1 MASMT
6 IRNLDDSLK
15 KRLRVRAAEHGT
27 SMEEEAREILRAAL
41 SQEVVGSSSLSRRI
55 CQRFAEVG
63 SVDLRLPE
71 REPVRQPPELG
82 Q

>member
-27 SMEEEAREILRAAL
+27 SMEEEAREILRASL
-41 SQEVVGSSSLSRRI
+41 SEENMEPRSLSRRI
-55 CQRFAEVG
+55 HQRFVEAG
-63 SVDLRLPE
+63 GIDLQLPT

-82 Q
+82 R